1 MKILYYDCFAG
12 ISGDMHLGAMI
23 DAGVDPEHLISE
35 LKKLKLTGYKLNI
48 YREKRKSIE
57 GTKVDVNLEK
67 ETHSHHHNND
77 HHSHDDHHHHH
88 AHDDHHHHEHD
99 DGHSHTPH
107 SGHHHHEH
115 RNFSD
120 IKQILA
126 NSELPVKTKDRAL
139 KMFRLIAEAEAK
151 IHGVSVDEI
160 HFHEVGAVD
169 SIVDITGAAICLE
182 YLKPDRILC
191 STIELG
197 GGMVR
202 CAHGLMPVPAPATSE
217 ILKGIPVKTGGTP
230 HEATTPSG
238 AAILAAN
245 VHEFTD
251 TVTFRPTKTAY
262 GIGHRDMELPNILR
276 VYLGEMDEI
285 SLSSENVV
293 LIECNIDDMNP
304 EYYSHIMDRLFSE
317 GALDVYITPI
327 IMKKSRPAAILS
339 VITDHKNMQNFSKI
353 MLEETTTLGVRAQ
366 TVSRRMLDR
375 EFETIKTSLG
385 SVTVKKALMNGI
397 SIKWKPE
404 FEDCK
409 RIADEQGLLLH
420 EVYKIVEAEITTLNN
435 KTYESRHSDTI

>member
-23 DAGVDPEHLISE
+23 DAGVDPDHLISE

-67 ETHSHHHNND
+67 ETHSHQHNN
-77 HHSHDDHHHHH
+77 DHHHHH

-99 DGHSHTPH
+99 DGHSHTSH

-151 IHGVSVDEI
+151 IHGVPVDEI

-285 SLSSENVV
+285 SLSAENVV

-339 VITDHKNMQNFSKI
+339 VITDHKNLQNFSKI
-353 MLEETTTLGVRAQ
+353 LLEETTTLGVRAQ

-397 SIKWKPE
+397 TIKWKPE

-420 EVYKIVEAEITTLNN
+420 EVYKIIESEITTINQ
-435 KTYESRHSDTI
+435 KTYESRHFDPI